1 MHRSRDPFQRLMNI
15 WKESISR
22 LQKLSNAY
30 KQHKSKSKAAA
41 YYNVL
46 FCNLTKFY
54 KTIACKLYAQSFM
67 PFPQHGMGPK
77 SRPKK
82 ASKTSLRKLHK
93 ICFSTRIPGK
103 MQNLRR
109 LSKVGN
115 IQYIRMDQVIFDIVK
130 LLAHYGFIGGPPPS
144 FHM

>member
-1 MHRSRDPFQRLMNI
+1 MALEIHAQKQGSILEVDEYMERKYLQAAKVEQCIKQR
-15 WKESISR
+15 
-22 LQKLSNAY
+22 
-30 KQHKSKSKAAA
+30 KSKSKAAA
-41 YYNVL
+41 YCNVL

-54 KTIACKLYAQSFM
+54 KTIACKSYAQSFM

-115 IQYIRMDQVIFDIVK
+115 IQYIRMDQVIFDN
-130 LLAHYGFIGGPPPS
+130 PPQYLITR
-144 FHM
+144 M